1 MEEAESEMQWI
12 EILSKF
18 EILEARSESRLMSGK
33 EEECRG
39 GQWARAPTWT

>member
-18 EILEARSESRLMSGK
+18 EILEAQSKSMLREGG
-33 EEECRG
+33 RG
-39 GQWARAPTWT
+39 WQGGPGAREPIWT

>member
-18 EILEARSESRLMSGK
+18 EILEARSESRLR
-33 EEECRG
+33 EECRG
-39 GQWARAPTWT
+39 GPRARAPTWT